1 MKDVNGTRY
10 IVTALSSNLIT
21 ARKLGANDDKPLL
34 LIPQV
39 IHLTKNDE
47 FPFIMKIPCQVSI
60 CDDIS
65 ESTGTIIGQMQNS
78 S

>member
-10 IVTALSSNLIT
+10 IITPLSSNSIT
-21 ARKLGANDDKPLL
+21 AKKLGANDDEPLL

-39 IHLTKNDE
+39 IHLTENDD
-47 FPFIMKIPCQVSI
+47 FPFIMKCL
-60 CDDIS
+60 
-65 ESTGTIIGQMQNS
+65 S